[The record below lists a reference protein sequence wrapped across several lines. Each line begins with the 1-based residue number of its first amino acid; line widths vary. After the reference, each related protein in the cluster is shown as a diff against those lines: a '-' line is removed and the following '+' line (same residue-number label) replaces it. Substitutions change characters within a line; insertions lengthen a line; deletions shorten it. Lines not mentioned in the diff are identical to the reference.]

1 MFYEAKN
8 DLSGDTL
15 KIERGTD
22 FSFPAHLHGSFELIT
37 VTDGELTVTVDKK
50 EYLLEKGK
58 MILIFPNQVHE
69 LKCSGSC
76 SHYLCIFSPK
86 LVAAYAKGRL
96 SCIPEVNLFSP
107 SIYLTESLLSL
118 RSEDSIIKIKGL
130 LYSIC
135 AEFDEKATYRE
146 RGSDKDELLP
156 MIFKFVE
163 ESFSGKC
170 TLRDLSKSTS
180 YSYEYLSKYFRDRTG
195 ITFTDYVCNYRIS
208 EACYVLQNSE
218 QSILQTSLECGFDSL
233 RSFNRNFKKALGIT
247 PSEYKMKHIY

>member
-1 MFYEAKN
+1 MRRKKCF
-8 DLSGDTL
+8 
-15 KIERGTD
+15 IER
-22 FSFPAHLHGSFELIT
+22 I
-37 VTDGELTVTVDKK
+37 
-50 EYLLEKGK
+50 
-58 MILIFPNQVHE
+58 
-69 LKCSGSC
+69 SG
-76 SHYLCIFSPK
+76 
-86 LVAAYAKGRL
+86 
-96 SCIPEVNLFSP
+96 
-107 SIYLTESLLSL
+107 
-118 RSEDSIIKIKGL
+118 
-130 LYSIC
+130 C

-170 TLRDLSKSTS
+170 TLRDLSKNTS